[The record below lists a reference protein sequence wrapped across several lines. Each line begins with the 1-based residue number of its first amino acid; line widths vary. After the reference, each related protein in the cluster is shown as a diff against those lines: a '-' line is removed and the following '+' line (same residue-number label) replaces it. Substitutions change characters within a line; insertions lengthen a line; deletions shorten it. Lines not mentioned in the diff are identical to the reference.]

1 MQTGSGMKTLED
13 IRERAARF
21 ALERDWQQFQSPKN
35 LAMALSVEVAELLE
49 HFQWL
54 GEAQSRELDARQL
67 QRVAEEIADVQLYLV
82 RIADELGI
90 DILQA
95 VARKVE
101 INEKKYPAG
110 QVRGSAKKYSDY

>member
-1 MQTGSGMKTLED
+1 MKTLED
-13 IRERAARF
+13 IRQHAAGF
-21 ALERDWQQFQSPKN
+21 AQVRDWQQFQSPKN
-35 LAMALSVEVAELLE
+35 LAAALSVEAAELLE

-54 GEAQSRELDARQL
+54 SEAQSRELDARQL
-67 QRVAEEIADVQLYLV
+67 QCVAEEIADVQLYLA
-82 RIADELGI
+82 RLADELGI

-101 INEKKYPAG
+101 INERNYPVD